1 MWHNIVFVGWYGF
14 FANNMLVARY
24 SAVRDA
30 MAAAVRLNFCRI
42 IILVDSKELQWM
54 CSCRNPCW
62 LKSKKLQPG
71 QLISLCYFFLVSFI
85 LNVDGNVSFSKSL
98 FFSNLVMYRKKKK
111 GAKIS
116 PKQSTISTWNVV
128 ICLNFFE
135 MFRKHFI

>member
-1 MWHNIVFVGWYGF
+1 MAF

-62 LKSKKLQPG
+62 LKYKTLQPG
-71 QLISLCYFFLVSFI
+71 QLISLCYFFWSALSWMWIVMFLFPSLCFFI
-85 LNVDGNVSFSKSL
+85 IWWCTETKRV
-98 FFSNLVMYRKKKK
+98 
-111 GAKIS
+111 AKIS
-116 PKQSTISTWNVV
+116 PKQAQFQLEMLSYVLKFLRCSGDILSDVV
-128 ICLNFFE
+128 
-135 MFRKHFI
+135 MP